1 MKKFILIIYFIPFLL
16 LSQSKRDLKKYDN
29 IINLINLNNLELAK
43 QETLKLLEKNNDW
56 KKLNLILSSI
66 YWEQSKYQ
74 KSEDQYF
81 KFYDLKS
88 RNNNG
93 CYQFAKWCFEEG
105 LYEKALKYFQISVN
119 YISNLEVNGEFLGL
133 DSESIEEQNYFINC
147 CKYAITAKENPVDF
161 KFFNMGS
168 AINTKNAEYLPF
180 ISVDG
185 NDFIFTRL
193 IEDHQNELQEDFYIS
208 NKNDGIWSSSNSM
221 KINTSFN
228 EGAISISA
236 NSSFLV
242 YTSCN
247 RDDGKGK
254 CDLYFCKKMDNNNW
268 SKAENISSI
277 NSRNWESQAC
287 FSPDLKYLYFVSD
300 RQGGYGGDD
309 IWRSEITQF
318 GFSKPENL
326 GSKINTTYDEM
337 SPFLHPDNLT
347 FYFSS
352 KGHIGMGDFDLFVS
366 KRIHSDTLW
375 QIPENLGYPINSH
388 KTENSLVVSS
398 NGETAFFVSN
408 NSGYGKEDIF
418 YFQLPE
424 EMRATNLSELE
435 LEIITKEIGEEII
448 LKNVLFETDSY
459 VLIES
464 SFNELNSLIDYL
476 SSNPSKKIHI
486 EGHTDDIGEVNY
498 NLNLSQKRAEE
509 VFNYIINMGVD
520 IKRISYKGYG
530 ENKPIA
536 TNNTN
541 NGRKKNRRT
550 SFIIFFLHYC
560 MTIFFVVNELFVLI
574 CNK

>member
-74 KSEDQYF
+74 KSEDEYF

-550 SFIIFFLHYC
+550 SFIIY
-560 MTIFFVVNELFVLI
+560 
-574 CNK
+574 

>member
-1 MKKFILIIYFIPFLL
+1 MKNFILIIYFIPVFLF
-16 LSQSKRDLKKYDN
+16 SQSKRDLKKYDN
-29 IINLINLNNLELAK
+29 IINLINLNNLELAHK
-43 QETLKLLEKNNDW
+43 ETLKLLEKNNEW

-66 YWEQSKYQ
+66 YWKQSKYQ
-74 KSEDQYF
+74 KSEDEYF

-93 CYQFAKWCFEEG
+93 CYQFARWCLEEG

-119 YISNLEVNGEFLGL
+119 YISNLEVNGEFGGV
-133 DSESIEEQNYFINC
+133 DSKSIEEQIYFINC
-147 CKYAITAKENPVDF
+147 CKYAIIAKENPVDF

-168 AINTKNAEYLPF
+168 AINSENAEYLPF

-208 NKNDGIWSSSNSM
+208 NKNNGIWSYSNSM

-236 NSSFLV
+236 NSYFLV
-242 YTSCN
+242 YTACN

-300 RQGGYGGDD
+300 RKGGYGGDD

-318 GFSKPENL
+318 GFGKPENL
-326 GSKINTTYDEM
+326 GSTINTKYDEM

-375 QIPENLGYPINSH
+375 QIPKNLGYPINSH

-398 NGETAFFVSN
+398 DGETAFFVSN

-418 YFQLPE
+418 YFQLPQ
-424 EMRATNLSELE
+424 EMRASNLSELE

-448 LKNVLFETDSY
+448 LKNVLFATDSY

-509 VFNYIINMGVD
+509 VFNYIINRGVD

-550 SFIIFFLHYC
+550 SFIIY
-560 MTIFFVVNELFVLI
+560 
-574 CNK
+574 